1 MTVHFTYFERTPS
14 KSQIIAEDAFAK
26 ELFFDVPGK
35 TGVRARVCRTFAV
48 EHSRKTIARML
59 SIY

>member
-14 KSQIIAEDAFAK
+14 KSQIIAEDAFDK

-35 TGVRARVCRTFAV
+35 TGVKRACLPDFCRRTLQKDY
-48 EHSRKTIARML
+48 R
-59 SIY
+59 